1 MKVLF
6 LNNYVKHIFFIV
18 IFATSFSGQSDHLN
32 RKYNQVEKKAIKLE
46 KRILKV
52 EQRVDALTLKIDSI
66 GFLIK

>member
-1 MKVLF
+1 MKALF

-18 IFATSFSGQSDHLN
+18 IFATSFSGQSDN
-32 RKYNQVEKKAIKLE
+32 RKYNQVEKKAVKLE

-52 EQRVDALTLKIDSI
+52 EQRVDALTLKIDSL